1 MVTNIFYT
9 TILSLIIIILLH
21 HFFIYFKQNL
31 TTPKIKDL
39 VNQPIRQ
46 YNEIYD
52 IINTDKPAASDN
64 KVTEG
69 GEDMKMELKNYMKNL
84 SSQLINEP
92 TASIE
97 PTASNEGS
105 NYFSTI

>member
-1 MVTNIFYT
+1 MVTNILYT
-9 TILSLIIIILLH
+9 TVLSLVIIILLH

-52 IINTDKPAASDN
+52 TINSNQPINSVKETSEN
-64 KVTEG
+64 ST
-69 GEDMKMELKNYMKNL
+69 DMKMELKNYMKNL
-84 SSQLINEP
+84 SSEITN
-92 TASIE
+92 E
-97 PTASNEGS
+97 PTASNEGTS
-105 NYFSTI
+105 YFSTI